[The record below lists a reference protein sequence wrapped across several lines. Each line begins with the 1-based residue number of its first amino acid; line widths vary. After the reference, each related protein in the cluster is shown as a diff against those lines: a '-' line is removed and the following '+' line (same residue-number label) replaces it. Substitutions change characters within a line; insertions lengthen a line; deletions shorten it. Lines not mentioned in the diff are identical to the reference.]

1 MNIHVD
7 RNGERFGP
15 YSLEEVNRYL
25 AEGTLLPSDLGWYEG
40 AENWAPLDQIEGIIA
55 GAEPAP
61 TSLSA
66 ASGMGGKGSKTVM
79 IAVGSVVLIAAIAF
93 GVMQLMK
100 KDDEGTAN
108 KDENTPKTKQS
119 GNTAKTKSPETTK
132 TKQSENTSKPKPPD
146 VDIFMAAGGGNLD
159 ALKQHIEAGTD
170 LNQRSA
176 DGQKTT
182 PLIAAAAF
190 GKAGAA
196 KALIEAKADLN
207 LQNKDGNTALHTAAF
222 MCHPEIVEA
231 LLKAGAN
238 KTIKSNVGATALDG
252 AQAPWNQVKPVYD
265 LLDGIL
271 YKPIGI
277 PLDYNRI
284 QQTRPKIAE
293 MLR

>member
-1 MNIHVD
+1 MKRLLMITVLGLTLVGCGKKEP
-7 RNGERFGP
+7 GE
-15 YSLEEVNRYL
+15 
-25 AEGTLLPSDLGWYEG
+25 
-40 AENWAPLDQIEGIIA
+40 
-55 GAEPAP
+55 
-61 TSLSA
+61 SA
-66 ASGMGGKGSKTVM
+66 ANEGG
-79 IAVGSVVLIAAIAF
+79 
-93 GVMQLMK
+93 
-100 KDDEGTAN
+100 
-108 KDENTPKTKQS
+108 NTPKTKQS
-119 GNTAKTKSPETTK
+119 G
-132 TKQSENTSKPKPPD
+132 NTSKPKPPD

-265 LLDGIL
+265 FLNGIL

-293 MLR
+293 LLR

>member
-1 MNIHVD
+1 MRRLLVITVLGLTLVGCGKKEP
-7 RNGERFGP
+7 GE
-15 YSLEEVNRYL
+15 
-25 AEGTLLPSDLGWYEG
+25 
-40 AENWAPLDQIEGIIA
+40 
-55 GAEPAP
+55 
-61 TSLSA
+61 SA
-66 ASGMGGKGSKTVM
+66 ANEGG
-79 IAVGSVVLIAAIAF
+79 
-93 GVMQLMK
+93 
-100 KDDEGTAN
+100 
-108 KDENTPKTKQS
+108 NTPKTKQS
-119 GNTAKTKSPETTK
+119 G
-132 TKQSENTSKPKPPD
+132 NTSKPKPPD
-146 VDIFMAAGGGNLD
+146 VDIFKAAGGGNLD

-207 LQNKDGNTALHTAAF
+207 LQNKDGSTALHTAAF

-238 KTIKSNVGATALDG
+238 KTIKNNVGATALDG
-252 AQAPWNQVKPVYD
+252 AQAPWNLVKPVYD
-265 LLDGIL
+265 LLNGKL

>member
-119 GNTAKTKSPETTK
+119 GNTAKSKSPETTK

-146 VDIFMAAGGGNLD
+146 VDIFKAAGEGNLT
-159 ALKQHIEAGTD
+159 AVKQHIAAGTN
-170 LNQRSA
+170 LNQRSP
-176 DGQKTT
+176 DGQNT
-182 PLIAAAAF
+182 PLIAAAASE
-190 GKAGAA
+190 KAGAA

-252 AQAPWNQVKPVYD
+252 AQAPWNLVKPVYD
-265 LLDGIL
+265 LLNGRL

-293 MLR
+293 LLR